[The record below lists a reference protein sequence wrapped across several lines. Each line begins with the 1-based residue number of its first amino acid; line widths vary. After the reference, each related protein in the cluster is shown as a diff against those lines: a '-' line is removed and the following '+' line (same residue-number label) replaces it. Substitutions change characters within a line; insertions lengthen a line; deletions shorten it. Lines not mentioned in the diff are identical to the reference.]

1 MILERFFKPRQQEE
15 AAWALYGAVVDQ
27 ARKDVLFLDLGI
39 PDSVDG
45 RFESVV
51 LHLVLVLRRLRRDFP
66 EGEDLAG
73 SLQEAFYADMDRSL
87 REMGAG
93 DLGVGKRVQRMA
105 EGFMGRL
112 ASYEAALDALPTD
125 GGGELKAAL
134 LRNVYG
140 TLPADSVGPENLLA
154 YVVDQAAA
162 LDRQEG
168 GGLRA
173 GVPGFV
179 PFRGHQNRGK

>member
-1 MILERFFKPRQQEE
+1 MILERFFKPKPQEE
-15 AAWALYGAVVDQ
+15 AAWTLYGAVVEQ

-45 RFESVV
+45 RFESIV
-51 LHLVLVLRRLRRDFP
+51 LHLVLVMRRMRRDFP
-66 EGEDLAG
+66 EGEELAG
-73 SLQEAFYADMDRSL
+73 RLQEAFFADMDRSL

-112 ASYEAALDALPTD
+112 ESYEAALDALPSEGD
-125 GGGELKAAL
+125 GELRAAL

-140 TLPADSVGPENLLA
+140 TLSSDSVDPSPLRA
-154 YVVDQAAA
+154 YVEAQAAA
-162 LDRQEG
+162 LDLQDGAELRRGIPAFVSFPGRENG
-168 GGLRA
+168 G
-173 GVPGFV
+173 
-179 PFRGHQNRGK
+179 N